1 MKWRAAISLFILVSK
16 VVGEEWG
23 GPDDI
28 LAMLQGGLRVKQSS
42 NTSSLAN
49 ENESPQDEV
58 GEDGPAMQAKDGP
71 DMSAVS
77 SLEEMVL
84 KRLRDGDYKG
94 DKKLSAV
101 INGSIKNM
109 EKAILAATNANQKLM
124 KLSIKAF
131 KKCKTKMWRNYGRAL
146 PYEKRYWQLKT
157 IYPKCIKAERY
168 WNLQRIK
175 VWKIYKK
182 ARNMYINYKKLHK
195 IAARK
200 CVNVCSNHKNEN
212 YHEQL
217 QRLVT
222 YYKKCKKSIGPLV
235 KKEKLAK
242 KMYIRQYR
250 RHNTHRAKYIAM
262 KKKCMKIAYLMNVR
276 KCQSVYKLD
285 TGCKGYGNCWR
296 ISMRNYIRNKRGVM
310 VQEKNMKVQWR
321 ALKRIQCF
329 LQIIDDKPKKVKGKV
344 VPNKVII
351 NNCIKKKSAKE
362 IKKITKHLN
371 IDYGKIPKKP
381 KCPKDK
387 MCPCTSFY
395 VVNSYRVGPKQRCAK
410 NLIKYKCPACKKRQW
425 RR

>member
-1 MKWRAAISLFILVSK
+1 MGTLLQKIRKSKMGWRAAISLFILVSK

-23 GPDDI
+23 GVDDI
-28 LAMLQGGLRVKQSS
+28 VAMLQGGLRVKQSS
-42 NTSSLAN
+42 NTSSLTS
-49 ENESPQDEV
+49 ENDSPRDEIV
-58 GEDGPAMQAKDGP
+58 EDGPAMQAKDGP

-77 SLEEMVL
+77 NLEEMVL
-84 KRLRDGDYKG
+84 KRLRETDYKG

-101 INGSIKNM
+101 INGGIKNM

-124 KLSIKAF
+124 KDSIKAF
-131 KKCKTKMWRNYGRAL
+131 KKCKTKMWRNYGRAI
-146 PYEKRYWQLKT
+146 PYERRYWELKR

-195 IAARK
+195 IAAKK

-250 RHNTHRAKYIAM
+250 RHNTHRAKVIAM

-296 ISMRNYIRNKRGVM
+296 IAMRNYIRNKRGVM

-329 LQIIDDKPKKVKGKV
+329 LQPV
-344 VPNKVII
+344 
-351 NNCIKKKSAKE
+351 S
-362 IKKITKHLN
+362 
-371 IDYGKIPKKP
+371 
-381 KCPKDK
+381 
-387 MCPCTSFY
+387 
-395 VVNSYRVGPKQRCAK
+395 
-410 NLIKYKCPACKKRQW
+410 
-425 RR
+425 